1 MLYAFA
7 VGGFFGYVALRTGG
21 VRWTI
26 PLHAGV
32 NFVSAGLSPL
42 LEHFGDRGESALS
55 YFILFS
61 LVFGWYL
68 LSARYRDRDRDER
81 LAPGSAG
88 MEAGEKWGLFLVNPG
103 MTVFCL
109 LILFAVLL
117 AMRM

>member
-1 MLYAFA
+1 M
-7 VGGFFGYVALRTGG
+7 ALRTGG

>member
-1 MLYAFA
+1 M
-7 VGGFFGYVALRTGG
+7 
-21 VRWTI
+21 
-26 PLHAGV
+26 
-32 NFVSAGLSPL
+32 
-42 LEHFGDRGESALS
+42 
-55 YFILFS
+55 
-61 LVFGWYL
+61 FGWYL